1 MNAMGMFLPN
11 TQISGTGKDHMSK
24 MPHSL
29 KEESPL
35 FQMLLAKLQPA
46 NEDAL
51 DTAVLD
57 NQENVESII
66 HDAQLPNHLQTV
78 LMDLIKQNQ
87 IGTVENNS
95 TNQEEMLSL
104 VENLFLSQ
112 PLSQD
117 VPMILSQMPASLVN
131 EKVMKQIAELFTKAQ
146 HLLNQVTTAVT
157 NQKQMKENAPELL
170 NILKEWTAISKKSG
184 ANQQNVAQVQ
194 SLIVKESPIFEELV
208 QNFAKRN
215 QLVTKHQYNSAAEVT
230 TNDVAK
236 WMSKALENH
245 GLTEKINVQTITPTS
260 MPMSKVEQFIIHLNQ
275 AQSTQSNDQQLME
288 QFQRLIK
295 SSKFMSTPNGTNQ
308 LNITLRPGNMGEM
321 VVKLTQI
328 NGEMTVKILVSSQAA
343 KEMLDSNMHQL
354 RHMFSPQQVVVEK
367 QELNLQNGQSLQK
380 ETSDQHSDNQENSQ
394 QSQHDQENN
403 QNDDF
408 AMTFEEALLN
418 EKV

>member
-1 MNAMGMFLPN
+1 
-11 TQISGTGKDHMSK
+11 
-24 MPHSL
+24 
-29 KEESPL
+29 
-35 FQMLLAKLQPA
+35 
-46 NEDAL
+46 
-51 DTAVLD
+51 
-57 NQENVESII
+57 
-66 HDAQLPNHLQTV
+66 
-78 LMDLIKQNQ
+78 
-87 IGTVENNS
+87 
-95 TNQEEMLSL
+95 
-104 VENLFLSQ
+104 
-112 PLSQD
+112 
-117 VPMILSQMPASLVN
+117 
-131 EKVMKQIAELFTKAQ
+131 
-146 HLLNQVTTAVT
+146 
-157 NQKQMKENAPELL
+157 
-170 NILKEWTAISKKSG
+170 
-184 ANQQNVAQVQ
+184 
-194 SLIVKESPIFEELV
+194 
-208 QNFAKRN
+208 
-215 QLVTKHQYNSAAEVT
+215 
-230 TNDVAK
+230 
-236 WMSKALENH
+236 
-245 GLTEKINVQTITPTS
+245 

-380 ETSDQHSDNQENSQ
+380 ETSDQQSDNQENSQ